1 MSIFI
6 GILEQ
11 GLIYAIVALGVYISF
26 KILDFPDMGIE
37 STFTLG
43 GAVTAILILNGVNP
57 ILCLL
62 ISFAIG
68 GLAGALTGIIHI
80 KLKVRDLLAG
90 IIVMMMLYSVNLR
103 IVGKSNV
110 SIFNTKTIFNNQL
123 VNNIFNNSTISL
135 KYVLIVLVIIIICK
149 ILLDLYLKTKSGYLL
164 KAVGENDKL
173 VTGLGINSGNIKIL
187 GLIISNALG
196 ALAGSVLCQ
205 QQQFYDINMGSGII
219 LIAITSV
226 VIGINLFGDIKL
238 IDVTLA
244 VIIGSILYKV
254 CVSLALSIG
263 FEASDIKLITS
274 ILFLIVLIL
283 KEINYKGVMHNDRI
297 KKYN

>member
-43 GAVTAILILNGVNP
+43 GAVTSILILNGVNP

-62 ISFAIG
+62 ISFTIG

-80 KLKVRDLLAG
+80 RLKVRDLLAG

-149 ILLDLYLKTKSGYLL
+149 TLLDLYLKTKSGYLL

>member
-26 KILDFPDMGIE
+26 KILNFPDMGIE
-37 STFTLG
+37 SAFTLG
-43 GAVTAILILNGVNP
+43 GAVTAILILNKVNP
-57 ILCLL
+57 IVCLL
-62 ISFAIG
+62 ISFVIG

-110 SIFNTKTIFNNQL
+110 SIFNTKTIFNNHL

-149 ILLDLYLKTKSGYLL
+149 ILLDIYLKTKSGYLL

-173 VTGLGINSGNIKIL
+173 VTGLGINSGNIKIM
-187 GLIISNALG
+187 GLIVSDALG

-205 QQQFYDINMGSGII
+205 QQQFYDINMGSDRK
-219 LIAITSV
+219 SV
-226 VIGINLFGDIKL
+226 V
-238 IDVTLA
+238 
-244 VIIGSILYKV
+244 
-254 CVSLALSIG
+254 
-263 FEASDIKLITS
+263 
-274 ILFLIVLIL
+274 
-283 KEINYKGVMHNDRI
+283 
-297 KKYN
+297 